1 MHRVENI
8 PTGEVFMKKYSRE
21 VEQAVLSMAVS
32 GTPNDKIAKSI
43 SKRYK
48 GSNFTVGDVLV
59 ILKRNGFKPNS
70 KPPVQSTFALPGFE
84 GTKIEAFMKKYMSS
98 YEYQKKFRKM
108 LILIAI
114 LVVAVLVGVGFLT
127 KWWIAMT
134 ALLVILAAV
143 LGFLIF
149 LQTKSEKA
157 KKAQKAA
164 KPSKPKH

>member
-1 MHRVENI
+1 MN
-8 PTGEVFMKKYSRE
+8 KYSRE

-48 GSNFTVGDVLV
+48 GSNFTIGDVVV

-70 KPPVQSTFALPGFE
+70 KPPVQSTFSLPGFE

-114 LVVAVLVGVGFLT
+114 AIVLVLVGVGFLC
-127 KWWIAMT
+127 KSWGIPLIALT
-134 ALLVILAAV
+134 VILLAV
-143 LGFLIF
+143 LAFLIF
-149 LQTKSEKA
+149 LQVKSDKA

-164 KPSKPKH
+164 KPSKPRH

>member
-1 MHRVENI
+1 
-8 PTGEVFMKKYSRE
+8 MKKYSRE

-48 GSNFTVGDVLV
+48 GSNFTIGDVVV

-70 KPPVQSTFALPGFE
+70 KPPVQSTFSLPGFE
-84 GTKIEAFMKKYMSS
+84 GTKIEGFMQKYMSS
-98 YEYQKKFRKM
+98 YEFQKKFRKI

-114 LVVAVLVGVGFLT
+114 LVVAILVGVGFLT
-127 KWWIAMT
+127 KWWIALT
-134 ALLVILAAV
+134 ALVVILAAV
-143 LGFLIF
+143 LAFLII

-164 KPSKPKH
+164 KPTNRKH